1 VRPAGAAIGVL
12 LRAAPRLRAPVQ
24 KLLWRAVYE
33 IASLR
38 ADALTIRLMNYGYAE
53 LEPTPDA
60 EEAPAPAASAAADG
74 QVTDGFGLA
83 LYGAVAAGAELTGR
97 DVLEVGCGR
106 GGGSAFL
113 FERFA
118 PRSMTGVDLAHIA
131 IERCRRQYG
140 RPGLTFLAA
149 DAQQL
154 PFPDE
159 SFDTIV
165 NVESSHCYPDMAAFL
180 AEVRR
185 VLRPGGVLLLADFRL
200 TSSPP
205 GQANPD
211 DVPALRRRLTEAG
224 MRTIAEQ
231 DITAEVVR
239 ARSLATPSVRAYIQ
253 RRMPRLLQRRAL
265 EFAAIEGTP
274 IYRSFA
280 ERRLTYLRFVLEK
293 Q

>member
-1 VRPAGAAIGVL
+1 VRPASAAIGVL

-24 KLLWRAVYE
+24 KLLWRGLYE
-33 IASLR
+33 LASLR
-38 ADALTIRLMNYGYAE
+38 ADALTIRLMNYGYAA
-53 LEPTPDA
+53 LEPTVDDG
-60 EEAPAPAASAAADG
+60 EAQASAASGAPHG

-97 DVLEVGCGR
+97 DLLEVGCGR

-131 IERCRRQYG
+131 IDRCRRHYA

-159 SFDTIV
+159 SFDAVV

-185 VLRPGGVLLLADFRL
+185 VLRPGGLLLLADFRP

-205 GQANPD
+205 GHANQD
-211 DVPALRRRLTEAG
+211 DVPALRRQLAEAG
-224 MRTIAEQ
+224 MRTITEQ
-231 DITAEVVR
+231 DITAEVLR
-239 ARSLATPSVRAYIQ
+239 ARTLATPAVRAYMQ
-253 RRMPRLLQRRAL
+253 RRVPRALRRRAL
-265 EFAAIEGTP
+265 EFSAIEGTP

-293 Q
+293 